1 MRCTDRGRS
10 RERKNHPAWPLG
22 TAELAAAHHHPQ
34 LHHDAFPRSGHGEL
48 AGRVLG
54 QRAIRHA
61 LRALQLL
68 ERHQRRRNGIS
79 RGRRPGRRLLD
90 EISHRL

>member
-1 MRCTDRGRS
+1 MGRS
-10 RERKNHPAWPLG
+10 HERKNHPARPLG

-34 LHHDAFPRSGHGEL
+34 LQHDAIPRGGHGEL

-54 QRAIRHA
+54 QCAVRHA

-68 ERHQRRRNGIS
+68 ERHQRRRDRAG
-79 RGRRPGRRLLD
+79 RGRRPGRRMLD

>member
-1 MRCTDRGRS
+1 MRCTDRGRHY
-10 RERKNHPAWPLG
+10 ERKNHQTRPLG
-22 TAELAAAHHHPQ
+22 PAELAAAYHHPQ
-34 LHHDAFPRSGHGEL
+34 LHHDAFFSRCHGEL
-48 AGRVLG
+48 AGWILG

-68 ERHQRRRNGIS
+68 ERHQRRRNGIG

-90 EISHRL
+90 EISHRQ

>member
-1 MRCTDRGRS
+1 MRCTDGGS
-10 RERKNHPAWPLG
+10 HERKNHPAWPLG
-22 TAELAAAHHHPQ
+22 PTELVAAHHHPQ
-34 LHHDAFPRSGHGEL
+34 LHHDAFLGRCHGEL

-54 QRAIRHA
+54 QRAVRHA

-68 ERHQRRRNGIS
+68 ERHQRRCNGTS
-79 RGRRPGRRLLD
+79 RGRRPGRCLLD